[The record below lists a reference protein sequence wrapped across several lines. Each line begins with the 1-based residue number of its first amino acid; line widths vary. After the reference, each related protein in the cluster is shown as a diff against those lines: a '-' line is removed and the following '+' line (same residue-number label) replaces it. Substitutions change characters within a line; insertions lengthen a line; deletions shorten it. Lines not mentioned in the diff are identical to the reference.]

1 MLVFSHRRTKRRTVM
16 VTLVVWVFAL
26 MAAVA
31 NACLLQVKEPGD
43 HHWQV
48 QKQASAGKVIGIH
61 ADLAVTPQDGAVGTP
76 AEPSVDADAYT
87 EACKN
92 FCDAETA
99 AAAAKQEVHD
109 AADLGHAS
117 LHVGACAPYL
127 APVAVATLSFDGRP
141 PPHTSPIPIRF
152 LRLTI

>member
-1 MLVFSHRRTKRRTVM
+1 MLAFSHRRAKRRTVL

-48 QKQASAGKVIGIH
+48 PAQASAGKVIESH
-61 ADLAVTPQDGAVGTP
+61 AYLALTPQDGALGTP
-76 AEPSVDADAYT
+76 AEPSADADASK
-87 EACKN
+87 EPCKN
-92 FCDAETA
+92 FCDAETSTT
-99 AAAAKQEVHD
+99 AAKQEVHD
-109 AADLGHAS
+109 AADLGYAS

-127 APVAVATLSFDGRP
+127 APVAVAKQSFDDRP
-141 PPHTSPIPIRF
+141 PPHSSPIAIRF

>member
-1 MLVFSHRRTKRRTVM
+1 MLTFSHRRAKRRTVM

-48 QKQASAGKVIGIH
+48 QTQASAGKVIGINSH
-61 ADLAVTPQDGAVGTP
+61 HSVTLQDAVLGSP
-76 AEPSVDADAYT
+76 AEPSVDADAYKDP
-87 EACKN
+87 CKH
-92 FCDAETA
+92 FCDAEGSTT
-99 AAAAKQEVHD
+99 AAKQEIHD
-109 AADLGHAS
+109 AADLGHAPV
-117 LHVGACAPYL
+117 HVGACAPYL
-127 APVAVATLSFDGRP
+127 APVAVAKQSFDDRP
-141 PPHTSPIPIRF
+141 PPHTSPIAIRF

>member
-1 MLVFSHRRTKRRTVM
+1 MLAFSHHRAKRRTVL

-43 HHWQV
+43 HHWQAPS
-48 QKQASAGKVIGIH
+48 QASAGKVIESH
-61 ADLAVTPQDGAVGTP
+61 AFLAETHHDEALGTH
-76 AEPSVDADAYT
+76 AEASVDADASK
-87 EACKN
+87 EPCKN
-92 FCDAETA
+92 FCDAETSTT
-99 AAAAKQEVHD
+99 AAKQEAHD
-109 AADLGHAS
+109 AVALGYAS

-127 APVAVATLSFDGRP
+127 APVAVAKQSFDDRP
-141 PPHTSPIPIRF
+141 PPHSSPIAIRF